1 MTNLTRW
8 KSPPQHSGDTVL
20 EFKYP
25 ILRNTKTGIRLA
37 HVQPGSG
44 TKAITIDLVED
55 YVTGSDRTPY
65 LALSYTW
72 GDGARDKQV
81 FCNGKRLSV
90 TKTLWQALNR
100 FRHPDKVVTLWV
112 DWICVCQERTQER
125 NAQVEMMGEI
135 FKAASKVIVWLG
147 DDDNGSRAGMQ
158 LAKQLLHIAIY
169 QPPDGLT
176 PANLELHGLPKRGHK
191 RWKALS
197 LILRRPWFW
206 RTWVVQEVALNE
218 NVELVLGSLSFTWEE
233 LELIVC
239 LLEGQLPQAWQ
250 LDQAVTAL
258 ELPFSRINRIRLRHQ
273 RSIKA
278 LTQQIAD
285 PDLKQTADHDSE
297 PDLLDLLFMSRHL
310 GATDPRD
317 KIYALL
323 GLGKHDISPDYSMS
337 PHSVYTDFALQMIGL
352 VTNEAARRA
361 TIGLEM
367 TSHDLQVR
375 RAMVMISC
383 AGRHN
388 QRLSHKLPSWVPDW
402 SVDLQARPLIFGV
415 GRHFSAGG
423 SRLGLFDWHPDCGLQ
438 LCGKIFDTVYQVGR
452 VKLDHSK
459 YAVDSIAGSHAEISR
474 WWTEAQAVA
483 LTRIVKSPGSTMNVD
498 ALDGLR
504 RDLKLCRHGYY
515 IGGEKHPNQHHSSFL
530 DGTEQIELEHSV
542 TRTLVLGPTRGRV
555 MFVTSTGWLGLAP
568 HGTREGD
575 VVFVAIGADV
585 PYVLRACEDGYELVG
600 ECYVQGI
607 MDGEAMEM
615 DWIGVSD
622 VMIR

>member
-1 MTNLTRW
+1 
-8 KSPPQHSGDTVL
+8 
-20 EFKYP
+20 
-25 ILRNTKTGIRLA
+25 
-37 HVQPGSG
+37 
-44 TKAITIDLVED
+44 
-55 YVTGSDRTPY
+55 
-65 LALSYTW
+65 
-72 GDGARDKQV
+72 
-81 FCNGKRLSV
+81 
-90 TKTLWQALNR
+90 
-100 FRHPDKVVTLWV
+100 
-112 DWICVCQERTQER
+112 
-125 NAQVEMMGEI
+125 
-135 FKAASKVIVWLG
+135 
-147 DDDNGSRAGMQ
+147 
-158 LAKQLLHIAIY
+158 
-169 QPPDGLT
+169 
-176 PANLELHGLPKRGHK
+176 
-191 RWKALS
+191 
-197 LILRRPWFW
+197 
-206 RTWVVQEVALNE
+206 
-218 NVELVLGSLSFTWEE
+218 
-233 LELIVC
+233 
-239 LLEGQLPQAWQ
+239 
-250 LDQAVTAL
+250 
-258 ELPFSRINRIRLRHQ
+258 
-273 RSIKA
+273 
-278 LTQQIAD
+278 
-285 PDLKQTADHDSE
+285 
-297 PDLLDLLFMSRHL
+297 
-310 GATDPRD
+310 
-317 KIYALL
+317 
-323 GLGKHDISPDYSMS
+323 MS

-361 TIGLEM
+361 TIGREM

-423 SRLGLFDWHPDCGLQ
+423 SRLGIFDWHPDCGLQ

-515 IGGEKHPNQHHSSFL
+515 IGGEKHPNPHHSSFL

-568 HGTREGD
+568 YGTREGD